1 MKDQIIKEIETLSG
15 FAFLDFQGRCKSLA
29 YDAAIVMQQ
38 IKAKYRR
45 ILTGHFI
52 VNELGIC
59 NRFADTFKSIKPSNL
74 NKFDPGFK
82 MSYLLQLQKEVDK
95 DKTKPKKYNGLPHAK
110 YGQGKYRTLDK
121 RKMYT

>member
-1 MKDQIIKEIETLSG
+1 MKDKVIKEIEMLSG
-15 FAFLDFQGRCKSLA
+15 FSFPDFQRRCKSLA

-38 IKAKYRR
+38 VKSKYRR
-45 ILTGHFI
+45 VLTGDFI
-52 VNELGIC
+52 VNELCIC
-59 NRFADTFKSIKPSNL
+59 NRFADTFKSVKQSNL

-82 MSYLLQLQKEVDK
+82 MSYLLNLQKEVEK
-95 DKTKPKKYNGLPHAK
+95 DKPKSKSYNGLPHAK